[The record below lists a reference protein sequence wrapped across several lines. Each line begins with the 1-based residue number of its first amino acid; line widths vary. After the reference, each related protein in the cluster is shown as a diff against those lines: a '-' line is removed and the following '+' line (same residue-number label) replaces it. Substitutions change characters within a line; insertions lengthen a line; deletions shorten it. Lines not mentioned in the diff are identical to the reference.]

1 VDTIDSSVEV
11 DDFLAHYGVKGMRW
25 GIRQKNYSE
34 GGSTP
39 AGKSSS
45 STSTSTIKERR
56 HLSEGQK
63 KALKIG
69 AGVAVVTG
77 AVVVTGILAK
87 NGNLPVSALKNNV
100 AFQFAKNKAFPF
112 VKQKAVETATEKTAE
127 AVSSRVKFLNQDNPT
142 RADAAKL
149 IKQEVWDTPMK
160 DFMQEIEEAHRE
172 QTKYM
177 KEESSRVGLPYDPKM
192 NAYSPESRNER
203 LSVYEQRLKRSG
215 GLTEEYVK
223 MFGRR

>member
-1 VDTIDSSVEV
+1 MTIDLDV
-11 DDFLAHYGVKGMRW
+11 DDFLAHYGVKGMHW
-25 GIRQKNYSE
+25 GVVTRGPYR
-34 GGSTP
+34 GGVSTVKP
-39 AGKSSS
+39 AST
-45 STSTSTIKERR
+45 TSTASPQRKG
-56 HLSEGQK
+56 LSEGQK
-63 KALKIG
+63 KALKVG
-69 AGVAVVTG
+69 VGVAVVTG

-177 KEESSRVGLPYDPKM
+177 KTESSKSGISYDPARD
-192 NAYSPESRNER
+192 N
-203 LSVYEQRLKRSG
+203 
-215 GLTEEYVK
+215 
-223 MFGRR
+223 